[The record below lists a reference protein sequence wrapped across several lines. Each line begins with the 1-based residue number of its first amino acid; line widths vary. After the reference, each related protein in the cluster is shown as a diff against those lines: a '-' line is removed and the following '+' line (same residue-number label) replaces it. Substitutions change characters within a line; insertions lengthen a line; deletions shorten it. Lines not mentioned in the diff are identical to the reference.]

1 MEVNQKKESNLKSE
15 INKNITEPLR
25 TRKKPKGCSR
35 FLRNVIKDKAKV
47 MKEILKNRF
56 FKWRKDA
63 LRGKIKKTV
72 MIRIS
77 VSREKDP
84 KPKHQIGKARPKE
97 LPKSV
102 NKNDLRTVN
111 MNNIPKNI
119 TNIQTQNINK
129 IIKEDKA
136 SNNKRINIDQNKNI
150 LIKKDDKKGKEKENI
165 NRNVIDQKKIQNQ
178 PRKDPKVNKIMDNKK
193 MNPYDKN
200 KINKKTEKPKIIPK
214 SNRVNQVNNLNLP
227 KSNQNKIRT
236 YSQDLNKTPLL
247 NNNAISY
254 PSSSSNKRNYQ
265 NENKY
270 PKENNYMRKV
280 NQINQNITKD
290 KIPKVINK
298 NYGGKPAYT
307 PLAVKT
313 VKIDLTEN
321 KYNNRTFNRRYNN
334 KPNSY
339 ENLSFD
345 KNLQQNKLLY
355 NHNNYQTRNNNNDNK
370 STNTFSIKSGD
381 YNKELSQYSGSRK
394 ESTHTYGPT
403 SLRNNLKGGITTVIQ
418 HYRGEKRRFDNYD
431 NNTYDA
437 NKIKINLNWV

>member
-15 INKNITEPLR
+15 INKNITELLR

-35 FLRNVIKDKAKV
+35 FLRNVIKDKANV

-111 MNNIPKNI
+111 KNNIPKNI

-136 SNNKRINIDQNKNI
+136 SNNKRSNIDQNKNI

-165 NRNVIDQKKIQNQ
+165 NRNVVAQKKIENQ

-193 MNPYDKN
+193 MNLYDKN

-227 KSNQNKIRT
+227 K
-236 YSQDLNKTPLL
+236 
-247 NNNAISY
+247 
-254 PSSSSNKRNYQ
+254 
-265 NENKY
+265 
-270 PKENNYMRKV
+270 
-280 NQINQNITKD
+280 
-290 KIPKVINK
+290 
-298 NYGGKPAYT
+298 
-307 PLAVKT
+307 
-313 VKIDLTEN
+313 
-321 KYNNRTFNRRYNN
+321 
-334 KPNSY
+334 
-339 ENLSFD
+339 
-345 KNLQQNKLLY
+345 
-355 NHNNYQTRNNNNDNK
+355 
-370 STNTFSIKSGD
+370 
-381 YNKELSQYSGSRK
+381 
-394 ESTHTYGPT
+394 
-403 SLRNNLKGGITTVIQ
+403 
-418 HYRGEKRRFDNYD
+418 
-431 NNTYDA
+431 
-437 NKIKINLNWV
+437 